1 MYMMRTWWVVAVAVT
16 GAWGLPGATAQERG
30 GEEQRLVNILEGLEH
45 GLVALEHLGLRE
57 EHDRLRMVADDVRG
71 ELRFLRRRGGAERG
85 PQTELQIVEGQVGA
99 LQLALPAL
107 REAERRDAAE
117 MIERAIAAR
126 QAALERARDPEGR
139 RGRDRSPNREQI
151 VEILVM
157 AEHIY
162 REFGMNERADMLSRQ
177 TEELWPRR
185 DRERVREREHARER
199 NRDHER
205 PPDARREA
213 AMRDLEI
220 MHLAMAALKEKGR
233 HDSAELLHR
242 AIRAREVRLEGR
254 RDREAIEIHEQ
265 APTLGQQIELLAYA
279 ADLWEEFGHERK
291 AEMVG
296 GLAARMRESWQRGEG
311 RRGEGQRQ
319 GQRRGGEQRRNVP
332 PDRIEQLE
340 RRLAEIEQA
349 LEETREQLR
358 AARRQQR

>member
-1 MYMMRTWWVVAVAVT
+1 MYIKRTWWVVAFAVA

-30 GEEQRLVNILEGLEH
+30 DEEQRLVNILEGLEH

-57 EHDRLRMVADDVRG
+57 EHDHLRMVADDVRG

-85 PQTELQIVEGQVGA
+85 PRTELQVAESQIGA
-99 LQLALPAL
+99 LELALPAL
-107 REAERRDAAE
+107 REAERRDATE

-126 QAALERARDPEGR
+126 QAALDRARDPETR
-139 RGRDRSPNREQI
+139 RERERSVNREQI

-162 REFGMNERADMLSRQ
+162 REFGMNERADLLSRQ

-185 DRERVREREHARER
+185 DRERVRERDRER
-199 NRDHER
+199 DPDRAPDRER
-205 PPDARREA
+205 PQDARREA
-213 AMRDLEI
+213 AVRDLEI
-220 MHLAMAALKEKGR
+220 MHLGLAALKEADR

-254 RDREAIEIHEQ
+254 RDREAIEIHEH

-279 ADLWEEFGHERK
+279 AELWEEFGHERK
-291 AEMVG
+291 AELVG
-296 GLAARMRESWQRGEG
+296 GLAERMRKSWQRGEG
-311 RRGEGQRQ
+311 RRGEGQR
-319 GQRRGGEQRRNVP
+319 GRGEQRRNVP